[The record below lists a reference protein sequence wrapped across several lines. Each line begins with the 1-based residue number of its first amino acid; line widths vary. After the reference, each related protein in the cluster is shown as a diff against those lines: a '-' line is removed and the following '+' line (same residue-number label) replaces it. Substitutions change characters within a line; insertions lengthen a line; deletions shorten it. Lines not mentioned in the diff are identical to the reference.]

1 MRPRGNLCARG
12 SGRTAVSAVSTVST
26 VSAISAG
33 AAVSTVPSVSAQL
46 RMLHAGSVWL
56 LEMSS
61 D

>member
-12 SGRTAVSAVSTVST
+12 SGRTAVSAVST

>member
-12 SGRTAVSAVSTVST
+12 SGRTAVSTVST